1 MYEFYSMA
9 RIILFV
15 FALFTSLT
23 DKYYPFILILLF
35 LSQLLLGNLS
45 YSLNIYQLT
54 PLMALFSFGLAIFS
68 IALRKKT
75 LAMLFVFQGLMYSW
89 YLSVDLYA
97 AATGEG
103 TKLLAVFLYNSLHP
117 DYIYT
122 AIPAWMNLVSIMELV
137 ILSYVVIMNGIC
149 IYTHRSGLVN
159 RVAGN
164 LRHIREFFIHM
175 AIEIRKDI
183 KTKNP
188 KAFLKAWKNH
198 GS

>member
-1 MYEFYSMA
+1 MYEFYSIV
-9 RIILFV
+9 RIALFG
-15 FALFTSLT
+15 FALITSLT

-68 IALRKKT
+68 IVLRKRT
-75 LAMLFVFQGLMYSW
+75 LAMLFVFQGLMYAW

-103 TKLLAVFLYNSLHP
+103 EKLLAVFLYNSLHP
-117 DYIYT
+117 DYVYT
-122 AIPAWMNLVSIMELV
+122 AIPAWMNLVSIMELA
-137 ILSYVVIMNGIC
+137 ILFYVVIMNGIC
-149 IYTHRSGLVN
+149 IYTYRGNLVN
-159 RVAGN
+159 RMADN
-164 LRHIREFFIHM
+164 LRYIREFFVHM
-175 AIEIRKDI
+175 AVEIRKDI

-188 KAFLKAWKNH
+188 KALYQAWKNH
-198 GS
+198 S